1 MEGRCPCDQGGAGG
15 GSQGDVYIVVVFVA
29 MFLEV
34 VVEGVKVMVVV
45 GFFADVSGDD
55 GGT

>member
-29 MFLEV
+29 MLVEV
-34 VVEGVKVMVVV
+34 MVEGVKVMVVV
-45 GFFADVSGDD
+45 IPVTRVSMV
-55 GGT
+55 GG